1 MNSSILVSGFVI
13 VGVGAMA
20 VFFAPFG
27 SNDAA
32 APELAGVYKS
42 TKVKVSSV
50 SSISGSSEVSPVAD
64 PEPFVWEDNKKEVS
78 SNDMLEDLNIGTP
91 STAVSKVKKVKR
103 GLSKAVANNDETSL
117 QKPTAQEKTSRSDTY
132 TVGAN
137 VASTANADLDSF
149 FGSSKPTF
157 DSSKSAA
164 KSTETIKATVAKK
177 ESVEEPVLDVPFESA
192 SVESAAIESASVE
205 SPVKSDMVQTAQL
218 AKASPSDDTFSFSQD
233 GEEETEEKT
242 NDTSEDA
249 LDFDMPEIEPVADE
263 QVATKSET
271 GGGEISGSLQTVKTK
286 PAVVDPVAE
295 IKIKNPLQTRL
306 TVTFLVDGKK
316 VALKPGQHYRIHKA
330 ELVNVKF
337 NRGGSFG
344 FAEKALSDGDYY
356 FNVSRKAGWNL
367 VQ

>member
-32 APELAGVYKS
+32 APELAGAYKS
-42 TKVKVSSV
+42 TKAKVSSV
-50 SSISGSSEVSPVAD
+50 SGPSEVSPVAD
-64 PEPFVWEDNKKEVS
+64 PEPFVWEDTKKEVS
-78 SNDMLEDLNIGTP
+78 SNDMLEDLNIGTQ
-91 STAVSKVKKVKR
+91 STAVSKVKKAKR

-137 VASTANADLDSF
+137 VASTADADLDSF
-149 FGSSKPTF
+149 FGASKPTF
-157 DSSKSAA
+157 GNSKSAA
-164 KSTETIKATVAKK
+164 KSTETIKTTVAKK

-192 SVESAAIESASVE
+192 PIESAPIE
-205 SPVKSDMVQTAQL
+205 SPVKSDLAQTAQL
-218 AKASPSDDTFSFSQD
+218 TKASPADDMFSFSQD
-233 GEEETEEKT
+233 GEEKTEEKT
-242 NDTSEDA
+242 NDTSKDA

-271 GGGEISGSLQTVKTK
+271 GSDEISGSLQTVVTK
-286 PAVVDPVAE
+286 PAVADPVAE

-316 VALKPGQHYRIHKA
+316 VALKPGQHYRIRKA

-337 NRGGSFG
+337 SRGGSFG